1 MLNKITINAHS
12 SVRIGA
18 SQIIYVD
25 PFQLQEEKHD
35 ADFILFTH
43 PHYDH
48 LSPED
53 FAKAAKKETVFVI
66 PASAKD
72 DALKAGINEKR
83 LITLEPGESTELG
96 DFCVEAVPA
105 WNTRPYHQ
113 EIFRWVGYIIHI
125 DGWIIYVTG
134 DTDNIEENHGIKC
147 DIAIVPVG
155 GTFTMTAEEAAD
167 FVNTIR
173 PKYAIPSHYDCLVGT
188 TEDARRFEE
197 LVNPIIEVVK
207 KIEV

>member
-83 LITLEPGESTELG
+83 HKKGPQH
-96 DFCVEAVPA
+96 AVA
-105 WNTRPYHQ
+105 A
-113 EIFRWVGYIIHI
+113 F
-125 DGWIIYVTG
+125 
-134 DTDNIEENHGIKC
+134 
-147 DIAIVPVG
+147 
-155 GTFTMTAEEAAD
+155 AEEDSEAHAQEQ
-167 FVNTIR
+167 
-173 PKYAIPSHYDCLVGT
+173 IPGQHRNRVHKRGSEGFLLHVIT
-188 TEDARRFEE
+188 
-197 LVNPIIEVVK
+197 
-207 KIEV
+207 